1 MLVQEL
7 PVRPAAANVANT
19 ASTTTAKHNTPARTT
34 VTLIPGDGVGPE
46 IAVAVKRILAAAGA
60 PIDWEECA
68 AGATVFA
75 RGVASGVP
83 VETLDSIRRTGM
95 VLKGPLETP
104 VGHGG
109 KSANVTLRKL
119 FETYANIRPAREISG
134 VNTPYSGRGI
144 DFVVVREN
152 VEDLYAGIEHMQSP
166 SVAQCLK
173 LISRKGSEKI
183 IRLAFELALA
193 EGRKS
198 VHCATKANI
207 MKLTEGLFKRVFE
220 EVALDYPQIRAQHI
234 IVDNAAHQMVIR
246 PEQFEVIV
254 TTNLNGDI
262 LSDLASG
269 LTGGLGFAPSA
280 NLGAH
285 ASIFEAVHGSAPDI
299 AGRGLANPSGLL
311 LSAVMMLRHLGQMDT
326 ARRIKNALLH
336 VIEAGKVRTADFAQ
350 GTTPAGTAEL
360 TGAVIAALD
369 RAPAHM
375 AGREY
380 QRLVLPAAGPQA
392 AYEPAARTIGGADIF
407 IESTLTPAALGVA
420 LDQLCEGT
428 PFALKMIS
436 NRGTQVYPGA
446 APLTDC
452 IDVHRCRFMARPP
465 VREIGDSMLLA
476 LLTSIG
482 ARYKW
487 MHVEKLQSFDGAAG
501 YTRAQG
507 ED

>member
-1 MLVQEL
+1 MQIPDFPASVHREGAQP
-7 PVRPAAANVANT
+7 PVR
-19 ASTTTAKHNTPARTT
+19 HT

-46 IAVAVKRILAAAGA
+46 IARAVQRILAAAGA
-60 PIDWEECA
+60 PLDWENCD
-68 AGATVFA
+68 AGASVFA

-83 VETLDSIRRTGM
+83 AETLDSIRRTGL

-119 FETYANIRPAREISG
+119 FETYANIRPAREIAG
-134 VNTPYSGRGI
+134 VETPYSGRGI

-173 LISRKGSEKI
+173 IITRKGSEKI

-193 EGRKS
+193 EGRTS

-220 EVALDYPQIRAQHI
+220 EVASDYPSIRAQHI
-234 IVDNAAHQMVIR
+234 IVDNAAHQLAIR

-269 LTGGLGFAPSA
+269 LVGGLGFAPSA
-280 NLGAH
+280 NLGTH
-285 ASIFEAVHGSAPDI
+285 AAIFEAVHGSAPDI
-299 AGRGLANPSGLL
+299 AGRGIANPSGLL

-336 VIEAGKVRTADFAQ
+336 VIEEGRVRTADFAC
-350 GTTPAGTAEL
+350 GGKSAGTDEF
-360 TGAVIAALD
+360 TGAVIDALGKEPS
-369 RAPAHM
+369 RL
-375 AGREY
+375 AGGDYR
-380 QRLVLPAAGPQA
+380 RLQLPAPGPQSVI
-392 AYEPAARTIGGADIF
+392 EPKQRAVTGADIF
-407 IESTLTPAALGVA
+407 IESTLTPKVLGDSLVA
-420 LDQLCEGT
+420 LASGS
-428 PFALKMIS
+428 PFTLSMIS

-446 APLTDC
+446 TPLTDC
-452 IDVHRCRFMARPP
+452 VDVYRCRFVAREPGVP
-465 VREIGDSMLLA
+465 VGDADLLTLLA
-476 LLTSIG
+476 KV
-482 ARYKW
+482 AAAYRW
-487 MHVEKLQSFDGAAG
+487 MHVEKLQSFDNAPG